1 MTIAERT
8 DDIEQVVNYPRSDEK
23 SPVIL
28 VIGNTAHEAAE
39 WARKYLGKAH
49 YWQAVDADYPVE
61 GTRSIATFILDG
73 TDVVVDT
80 FLKARRN
87 DAMSAPNARPSHCR
101 AV

>member
-61 GTRSIATFILDG
+61 GIRSIATFILNG
-73 TDVVVDT
+73 TDVDDDT
-80 FLKARRN
+80 FRKVKRN
-87 DAMSAPNARPSHCR
+87 DIMSAPNARSSHYR
-101 AV
+101 VT